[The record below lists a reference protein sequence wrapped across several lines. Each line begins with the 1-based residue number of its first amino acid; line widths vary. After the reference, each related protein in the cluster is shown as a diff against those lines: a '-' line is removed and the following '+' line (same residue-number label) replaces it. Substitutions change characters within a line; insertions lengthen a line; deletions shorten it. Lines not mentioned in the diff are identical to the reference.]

1 MPLRANL
8 TKTARMPDP
17 SEIVALKKQL
27 RSELRRKRRE
37 HAAALPREVS
47 ALVFNRPPSPVLDL
61 VPANAAVGLYRAD
74 AGEAPSA
81 GYIKFFFER
90 GHTIALP
97 RVTTLDQPMEF
108 RLHTDPY
115 GESDLESGVW
125 DLRQPGPEAPVVVPE
140 VLFMPLVGFTAKGDR
155 LGQGGG
161 FYDRFL
167 AAHPQTVAIGM
178 AWDVQEVDDLPTEL
192 HDMRLSAIVTPTRVL
207 GPF

>member
-1 MPLRANL
+1 MS
-8 TKTARMPDP
+8 D
-17 SEIVALKKQL
+17 IVELKKQL
-27 RSELRRKRRE
+27 RTELRRKRVE
-37 HAAALPREVS
+37 HAAALPAEVS
-47 ALVFNRPPSPVLDL
+47 ALVFNRPPGALLEL
-61 VPANAAVGLYRAD
+61 VPLDAPVGLYRSD

-81 GYIKFFFER
+81 GYTKFFFER

-108 RLHTDPY
+108 RRHTDPY
-115 GESDLESGVW
+115 EESDLEAGVW
-125 DLRQPGPEAPVVVPE
+125 GLRQPGVDAPVVVPE

-161 FYDRFL
+161 YYDRYL

-178 AWDVQEVDDLPTEL
+178 AWDVQEVAELPTEL

>member
-1 MPLRANL
+1 M
-8 TKTARMPDP
+8 
-17 SEIVALKKQL
+17 SEIAELKKQL
-27 RSELRRKRRE
+27 RDELRRKRVA
-37 HAAALPREVS
+37 HAAGLPPEVS
-47 ALVFNRPPSPVLDL
+47 ALVFNRPPSPVLAL
-61 VPANAAVGLYRAD
+61 VPEGATIGLYRSD

-81 GYIKFFFER
+81 SYIRFFFER
-90 GHTIALP
+90 GHPIALP
-97 RVTTLDQPMEF
+97 RVTTLDKPMEF

-115 GESDLESGVW
+115 EESDLEAGVW
-125 DLRQPGPEAPVVVPE
+125 GLRQPRIAAPAVVPE

-161 FYDRFL
+161 YYDRYL

-178 AWDVQEVDDLPTEL
+178 AWDVQEVPELPSEL